1 MTGVPSI
8 AAPRGNRHRILVVGG
23 TGHVGAALAVH
34 LSGRGHHVIA
44 TGRRLPP
51 PLGDPR
57 IQTVAL
63 DLARPELD
71 DQVGPCD
78 TAILCPWVLE
88 GEASS
93 DWVTTMTT
101 RLKQLGVDSVLY
113 FSSMWVYGEPLR
125 GTLTE
130 RNTPRPTNFYGTT
143 HLANE
148 LALTDSGAKLDLD
161 ICILRMSNLIGS
173 DPLHR
178 HRSKVSFA
186 HEMAAMAIS
195 DQRIVLRSSPS
206 TPRDLL
212 ARSRFHHD
220 VDALVERSSN
230 PGRVEIMNAGGDR
243 TTTVGAFAHRIA
255 EVATEYHGLPVS
267 IEHPEDPSDQMTF
280 VLDSQKLRSIAGPCL
295 NDLDREISMVFDD
308 VRSTAPDQP

>member
-1 MTGVPSI
+1 VT
-8 AAPRGNRHRILVVGG
+8 
-23 TGHVGAALAVH
+23 
-34 LSGRGHHVIA
+34 
-44 TGRRLPP
+44 
-51 PLGDPR
+51 
-57 IQTVAL
+57 L
-63 DLARPELD
+63 DLARQDLD

-93 DWVTTMTT
+93 DWVAAMAS
-101 RLKQLGVDSVLY
+101 RLKQLGVGSVLY
-113 FSSMWVYGEPLR
+113 FSSMWVYGEPLT

-130 RNTPRPTNFYGTT
+130 RNTPQPTNFYGAS

-148 LALTDSGAKLDLD
+148 LALTASGPTLDLD
-161 ICILRMSNLIGS
+161 VCILRMSNLIGS

-178 HRSKVSFA
+178 HRSKISFA
-186 HEMAAMAIS
+186 HEMAAMAIN
-195 DQRIVLRSSPS
+195 DQRIMLRSSPS

-212 ARSRFHHD
+212 ARSRLHHD
-220 VDALVERSSN
+220 IDALVERSSN
-230 PGRVEIMNAGGDR
+230 PGRVEILNAGGDQ
-243 TTTVGAFAHRIA
+243 TTTVGAFARRIA
-255 EVATEYHGLPVS
+255 KVATEYHGQIVS

-308 VRSTAPDQP
+308 VRSTTSDHP

>member
-1 MTGVPSI
+1 MTDVPSI
-8 AAPRGNRHRILVVGG
+8 MAPRGSQHRILVVGG

-34 LSGRGHHVIA
+34 LSGRGHHVVA

-51 PLGDPR
+51 SLGDPR
-57 IQTVAL
+57 IQTLAL
-63 DLARPELD
+63 DLARPDLD

-78 TAILCPWVLE
+78 TAIFCPWVLE
-88 GEASS
+88 GEAPS
-93 DWVTTMTT
+93 DWVTAMTT
-101 RLKQLGVDSVLY
+101 RLQQLGVRSVLY
-113 FSSMWVYGEPLR
+113 FSSMWVYGDPLER
-125 GTLTE
+125 TLTE
-130 RNTPRPTNFYGTT
+130 RNTPRPTNFYGAA

-148 LALTDSGAKLDLD
+148 LALTDSGARLDLD

-173 DPLHR
+173 DPLYR

-186 HEMAAMAIS
+186 HEMAAMALRE
-195 DQRIVLRSSPS
+195 QRIVLRSSPS

-212 ARSRFHHD
+212 ARSRLHHD
-220 VDALVERSSN
+220 VDALIDRSWN
-230 PGRVEIMNAGGDR
+230 PGRVEILNAGGDR

-308 VRSTAPDQP
+308 VRSTTSDHP

>member
-1 MTGVPSI
+1 MTDAPS
-8 AAPRGNRHRILVVGG
+8 ATAPRGNRHRILLVGG

-34 LSGRGHHVIA
+34 LSGRGHHVVV
-44 TGRRLPP
+44 TSRRLPP

-57 IQTVAL
+57 IQTVTL
-63 DLARPELD
+63 DLARQDLD

-93 DWVTTMTT
+93 DWVAAMAS
-101 RLKQLGVDSVLY
+101 RLKQLGVGSVLY
-113 FSSMWVYGEPLR
+113 FSSMWVYGEPLT

-130 RNTPRPTNFYGTT
+130 RNTPQPTNFYGAS

-148 LALTDSGAKLDLD
+148 LALTASGPTLDLD
-161 ICILRMSNLIGS
+161 VCILRMSNLIGS

-178 HRSKVSFA
+178 HRSKISFA
-186 HEMAAMAIS
+186 HEMAAMAIN
-195 DQRIVLRSSPS
+195 DQRIMLRSSPS

-212 ARSRFHHD
+212 ARSRLHHD
-220 VDALVERSSN
+220 IDALVERSPN
-230 PGRVEIMNAGGDR
+230 PGRVEILNAGGDQ
-243 TTTVGAFAHRIA
+243 TTTVGAFARRIA
-255 EVATEYHGLPVS
+255 KVATEYHGQIVS

-280 VLDSQKLRSIAGPCL
+280 VLDSQKLRAIAGPCP
-295 NDLDREISMVFDD
+295 NDLDREISMVFND
-308 VRSTAPDQP
+308 VRSTTSDHP

>member
-1 MTGVPSI
+1 MIDVP
-8 AAPRGNRHRILVVGG
+8 AETAPRVNRHRILVVGG

-34 LSGRGHHVIA
+34 LSGQGHHVVA

-51 PLGDPR
+51 PLGDPQ
-57 IQTVAL
+57 IQTVTL
-63 DLARPELD
+63 DLARPDLD
-71 DQVGPCD
+71 DRIGLCD

-93 DWVTTMTT
+93 DWVTAMTT
-101 RLKQLGVDSVLY
+101 GLQQLGVGSVLY
-113 FSSMWVYGEPLR
+113 FSSMWVYGEPLA

-130 RNTPRPTNFYGTT
+130 RNTPRPTSFYGAA

-148 LALTDSGAKLDLD
+148 LALTDSGARLDLD
-161 ICILRMSNLIGS
+161 ISIIRMSNLIGP

-195 DQRIVLRSSPS
+195 EQKIVLRSSPS

-212 ARSRFHHD
+212 TRSRLHHD
-220 VDALVERSSN
+220 VDALIDRSSN
-230 PGRVEIMNAGGDR
+230 PGRIEILNAGGDR

-255 EVATEYHGLPVS
+255 KVATEYHGLPVS

-295 NDLDREISMVFDD
+295 NNLDREISMVFDD
-308 VRSTAPDQP
+308 VRSMASDHP